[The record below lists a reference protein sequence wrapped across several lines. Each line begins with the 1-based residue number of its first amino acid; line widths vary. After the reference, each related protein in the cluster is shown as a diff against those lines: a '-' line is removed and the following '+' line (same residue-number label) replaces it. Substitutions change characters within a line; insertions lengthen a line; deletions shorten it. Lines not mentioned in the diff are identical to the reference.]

1 MQNRCD
7 QIQPW
12 RKTNY
17 DWTTGPRD
25 EEKIYDKSI
34 SYCSMAVGRIEIRIG
49 YLPPLKID
57 RPKVMGF
64 ESPLS
69 HRLAAGEVGLAR
81 RWSSRQVTADID

>member
-1 MQNRCD
+1 
-7 QIQPW
+7 
-12 RKTNY
+12 
-17 DWTTGPRD
+17 
-25 EEKIYDKSI
+25 
-34 SYCSMAVGRIEIRIG
+34 MAVGRIEIRIG